1 MLLMHILDVA
11 RAATLRFSATV
22 YQVCCGLQFKVNDYT
37 ASHGISMRKDV
48 YDALRTHGLHP
59 SEASYSSDVV
69 VVSVDPTT
77 RI

>member
-11 RAATLRFSATV
+11 RAATLVSVQQCIR
-22 YQVCCGLQFKVNDYT
+22 CGLQFKVNDYT
-37 ASHGISMRKDV
+37 ASHGFSMREDV

-59 SEASYSSDVV
+59 SEASYSSDVL